1 MRGKKRASS
10 APPQRP
16 ADADDAAD
24 AQERGPSG
32 DVRRRTTSPFQSPKM
47 TDAKHEAA
55 EKSYQESPELH
66 RVEIPALTKK
76 EAISN
81 CQICGTG
88 RGMRKPG
95 ERFQTAAHLRCGHCN
110 AHVCGAGCWQLLHGY
125 YDKSPGMGEVLP
137 ARVPKVHTD
146 DEGEGEE

>member
-1 MRGKKRASS
+1 MLEETSGVLRQKMAEEARLLEEEQRKKEEVIKQKMEAYKARHS
-10 APPQRP
+10 A
-16 ADADDAAD
+16 
-24 AQERGPSG
+24 
-32 DVRRRTTSPFQSPKM
+32 
-47 TDAKHEAA
+47 
-55 EKSYQESPELH
+55 
-66 RVEIPALTKK
+66 KK

-81 CQICGTG
+81 FQICGTG

-110 AHVCGAGCWQLLHGY
+110 AHVCGAGCWQLLHGLHQLLHGY